1 MTRKEAYR
9 ILGLPDGAGK
19 EEIKKRYRQL
29 MMQAHPDMNLSSDG
43 HLTRQAQ
50 EINLAYA
57 ALKKLPENHPSA
69 NQKTKK
75 SGASGRKRGDA
86 WNAPVNIHAYREREI
101 FHYAED
107 PEGGVLGNICI
118 ARGKYLWTTDE
129 DFPLFLLS
137 IYRCSKGILGETDAM
152 LRQDP
157 TPALRRDVQAELAY
171 LLAQQF
177 MDSTVLLHELAREV
191 KPSNTGEHV
200 YHIPSMLEMSGRKI
214 SVHPG
219 ELLFPAGVRRHR
231 LYLKNQ
237 SGHEA
242 GYLSFHDDRLYYIV
256 IPLFE
261 QGIVQVRLQV
271 SEKPSSSGKNVR
283 PGYRNLDLWIK
294 TSRSAGSRMPEN
306 LNLQIELLLK
316 KYSHGLN

>member
-75 SGASGRKRGDA
+75 SDAPGRKHVDA
-86 WNAPVNIHAYREREI
+86 WNAPVNIPAYREREI
-101 FHYAED
+101 FHFAED

-137 IYRCSKGILGETDAM
+137 IYRCSKGILDETDAM

-157 TPALRRDVQAELAY
+157 SPALRRDVQAAL
-171 LLAQQF
+171 
-177 MDSTVLLHELAREV
+177 
-191 KPSNTGEHV
+191 P
-200 YHIPSMLEMSGRKI
+200 
-214 SVHPG
+214 
-219 ELLFPAGVRRHR
+219 
-231 LYLKNQ
+231 
-237 SGHEA
+237 
-242 GYLSFHDDRLYYIV
+242 
-256 IPLFE
+256 
-261 QGIVQVRLQV
+261 
-271 SEKPSSSGKNVR
+271 
-283 PGYRNLDLWIK
+283 
-294 TSRSAGSRMPEN
+294 
-306 LNLQIELLLK
+306 
-316 KYSHGLN
+316 

>member
-1 MTRKEAYR
+1 M
-9 ILGLPDGAGK
+9 
-19 EEIKKRYRQL
+19 
-29 MMQAHPDMNLSSDG
+29 
-43 HLTRQAQ
+43 
-50 EINLAYA
+50 
-57 ALKKLPENHPSA
+57 
-69 NQKTKK
+69 
-75 SGASGRKRGDA
+75 
-86 WNAPVNIHAYREREI
+86 
-101 FHYAED
+101 
-107 PEGGVLGNICI
+107 
-118 ARGKYLWTTDE
+118 
-129 DFPLFLLS
+129 FLLS
-137 IYRCSKGILGETDAM
+137 IYRCSKGILDETDAM

-157 TPALRRDVQAELAY
+157 SPALRRDVQAELAY

-177 MDSTVLLHELAREV
+177 MDSTALLHELAREV
-191 KPSNTGEHV
+191 KLSNTGEHV

-283 PGYRNLDLWIK
+283 PGYRNLDLWIRM
-294 TSRSAGSRMPEN
+294 SRSAGSRMPEN

>member
-29 MMQAHPDMNLSSDG
+29 MMQAHPDMNLSSAG
-43 HLTRQAQ
+43 HQTRHAQ

-57 ALKKLPENHPSA
+57 ALKKFPESPAAADPQGKN
-69 NQKTKK
+69 
-75 SGASGRKRGDA
+75 SGAPGRKRRDA

-107 PEGGVLGNICI
+107 HEGGVLGNICI

-137 IYRCSKGILGETDAM
+137 IYRCSKGILDETDAM

-157 TPALRRDVQAELAY
+157 SPALRRDVQAELAY

-177 MDSTVLLHELAREV
+177 MDSTALLHELAREV

-261 QGIVQVRLQV
+261 QRIVQVRLQV

-283 PGYRNLDLWIK
+283 PGYRNLDLWVK
-294 TSRSAGSRMPEN
+294 TSRSAGSRLPEN

-316 KYSHGLN
+316 KYSRGLN